1 MDEPLAADGAPA
13 AVLAAN
19 DRFYEA
25 FEAGDLDAMSAI
37 WEHSPEVSCTHPG
50 WPTLRGWAQVSSSWF
65 AIFRNPQR
73 LQVIL
78 TSASVSVVGDAAWVA
93 VDENLLDGGPGQ
105 TVSALNVFR
114 RRDGVWR
121 VVAHHGSPVLRR

>member
-1 MDEPLAADGAPA
+1 MDDRTADDDPAA

-19 DRFYEA
+19 ARFYEA
-25 FEAGDLDAMSAI
+25 FEAADLDAMSAA
-37 WEHSPEVSCTHPG
+37 WEHATDVLCTHPG

-78 TSASVSVVGDAAWVA
+78 TSPSVTVVGDAAWVA

-114 RRDGVWR
+114 RRDGRWR